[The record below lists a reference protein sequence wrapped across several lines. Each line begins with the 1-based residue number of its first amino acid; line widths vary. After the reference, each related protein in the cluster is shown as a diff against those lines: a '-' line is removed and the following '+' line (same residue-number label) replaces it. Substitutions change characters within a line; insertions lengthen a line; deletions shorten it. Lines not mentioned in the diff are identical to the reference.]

1 MEAETLE
8 SEAAVE
14 RFESHYG
21 MSLSRF
27 ETEMLPT
34 LDTLQAHE
42 DYNDWFFWQSV
53 LTEKRSLLA
62 KLGAVRQRIAEVC
75 SK

>member
-1 MEAETLE
+1 
-8 SEAAVE
+8 
-14 RFESHYG
+14 

-27 ETEMLPT
+27 EAEVLPT

-42 DYNDWFFWQSV
+42 DDNDWFFWQSV

-62 KLGAVRQRIAEVC
+62 KLGAVRLN
-75 SK
+75 